1 LKSYHKEIS
10 AAKWVQQ
17 LQDSL
22 QLSKSDLERTKAQN
36 AMLKRKAHARA
47 GMLLGMGFLGCF
59 SQLGFFSYTIYGLYG
74 WNDMEPV
81 TWMFCK
87 CFSADPFQKLST

>member
-1 LKSYHKEIS
+1 MKSYHKEIS